1 MSARKPNDL
10 LSHYKVTKS
19 TIRKE
24 VDKSS
29 KIKRIL
35 NLTKEQEDLM
45 NACSNNDVSKD
56 PDRIRDS
63 KLRTPL
69 LIASAS
75 GNTELVKILIKYG
88 ADVNNPVGDIV
99 GNTPLHLAV
108 VSNNVDTVLTLLE
121 NGL

>member
-45 NACSNNDVSKD
+45 NACSNNDVSKG
-56 PDRIRDS
+56 RI
-63 KLRTPL
+63 LF
-69 LIASAS
+69 
-75 GNTELVKILIKYG
+75 ILIK
-88 ADVNNPVGDIV
+88 
-99 GNTPLHLAV
+99 
-108 VSNNVDTVLTLLE
+108 
-121 NGL
+121 